1 MTAPQLAVFY
11 TASALA
17 LACVAVH
24 ATTDDMRWYKAAVG
38 LALFATVFLLPGW
51 LVGFVVGVAV
61 ATVCGV
67 VIVASLMAVFSTR
80 GHRS

>member
-1 MTAPQLAVFY
+1 MTALQLAGFY
-11 TASALA
+11 TACALA
-17 LACVAVH
+17 LACVAAH
-24 ATTDDMRWYKAAVG
+24 AATERPGWFKAAVG

-67 VIVASLMAVFSTR
+67 VIVAAALAASSTKGR
-80 GHRS
+80 QS